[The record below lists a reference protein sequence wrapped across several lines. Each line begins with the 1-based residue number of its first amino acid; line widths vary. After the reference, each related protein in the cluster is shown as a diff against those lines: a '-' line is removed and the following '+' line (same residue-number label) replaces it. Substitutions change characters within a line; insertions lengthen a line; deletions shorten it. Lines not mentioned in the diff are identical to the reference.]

1 MASEYKKAELDEIRA
16 ELMRIKVVPA
26 KGMNKIVTGHAYRT
40 GVEVT
45 IGNDGEAIFV
55 NIRKSKTTAGEVI
68 AREVYAGRNATANNA
83 DRALVKA
90 LKKAEVKLSQYK
102 L

>member
-26 KGMNKIVTGHAYRT
+26 KGMNKRVTGHAYRT
-40 GVEVT
+40 GIEVT

-55 NIRKSKTTAGEVI
+55 NIRKDKRTAGEVI
-68 AREVYAGRNATANNA
+68 AREVYAGGSATSNNA
-83 DRALVKA
+83 DRALAKA
-90 LKKAEVKLSQYK
+90 LRKAEMKLSLYK
-102 L
+102 V